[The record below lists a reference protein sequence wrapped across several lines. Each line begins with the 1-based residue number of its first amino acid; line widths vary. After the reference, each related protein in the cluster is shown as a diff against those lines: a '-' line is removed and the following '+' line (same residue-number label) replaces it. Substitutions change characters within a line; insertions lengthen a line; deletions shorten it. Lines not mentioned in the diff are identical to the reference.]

1 MQLYNKDFNKN
12 ILVIKLQKLNKLIKS
27 KLEIQFNRYFSKSLD
42 KKKQLNFFFVNNLIL
57 LI

>member
-42 KKKQLNFFFVNNLIL
+42 KKNS
-57 LI
+57 